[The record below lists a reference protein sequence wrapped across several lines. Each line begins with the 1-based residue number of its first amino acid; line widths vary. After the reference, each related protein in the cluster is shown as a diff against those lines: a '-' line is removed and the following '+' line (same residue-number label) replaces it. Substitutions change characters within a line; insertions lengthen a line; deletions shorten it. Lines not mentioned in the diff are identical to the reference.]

1 MFKPKGTGFLVLCA
15 LLILCICFGEA
26 APQCR
31 RVKQGGNQ
39 GGKGGGGKTKQT
51 PQQKAAKKP
60 GGISK
65 AQDGSVILDKTV
77 KIKRI
82 SGLNIRYK
90 VSAPADQFKAA
101 SGVKS
106 GNAARAADAE
116 GTIGMNVLLHGDGG
130 DSFFD
135 FPNQGVNANLMGVA
149 VLAPDKNLKW
159 GGADKGNQPRPQ
171 GVPHSKAVADL
182 ITQELPKMVAF
193 NQSNVWFTGVSG
205 GSLTLSGFFI
215 PAHMGQFPNTGVLLN
230 CGGLPPQVNFTPEA
244 AAAIPNTRIHT
255 QSSERELSFLQ
266 ETIPEAVKAYE
277 DEARKAGLNAQQINA
292 LQTVD
297 NTPSGGHCDFNGEG
311 FTSGVRSVVTKFDQI
326 MFPQGDGEVNGV
338 DVKTGVVGNEELRF
352 TGSDR

>member
-1 MFKPKGTGFLVLCA
+1 M
-15 LLILCICFGEA
+15 
-26 APQCR
+26 
-31 RVKQGGNQ
+31 
-39 GGKGGGGKTKQT
+39 
-51 PQQKAAKKP
+51 
-60 GGISK
+60 
-65 AQDGSVILDKTV
+65 
-77 KIKRI
+77 
-82 SGLNIRYK
+82 
-90 VSAPADQFKAA
+90 
-101 SGVKS
+101 KS
-106 GNAARAADAE
+106 GNAARAADTE

-159 GGADKGNQPRPQ
+159 GGADNGNQQRPQ
-171 GVPHSKAVADL
+171 GVPHSQAVADL

-205 GSLTLSGFFI
+205 GALTLSGFFI

-230 CGGLPPQVNFTPEA
+230 CGGLPPQVEFTPEA

-255 QSSERELSFLQ
+255 QSSKRELSFLQ
-266 ETIPEAVKAYE
+266 QTIPQTVKAYE
-277 DEARKAGLNAQQINA
+277 DEARKARLNTQQINA

-297 NTPSGGHCDFNGEG
+297 NTPSGGHCDFNGKG

-326 MFPQGDGEVNGV
+326 MFPDGNGQVNGV
-338 DVKTGVVGNEELRF
+338 DVKTGVIGNEALKF

>member
-1 MFKPKGTGFLVLCA
+1 M
-15 LLILCICFGEA
+15 
-26 APQCR
+26 
-31 RVKQGGNQ
+31 
-39 GGKGGGGKTKQT
+39 
-51 PQQKAAKKP
+51 
-60 GGISK
+60 
-65 AQDGSVILDKTV
+65 
-77 KIKRI
+77 
-82 SGLNIRYK
+82 
-90 VSAPADQFKAA
+90 
-101 SGVKS
+101 KS